1 MLFQTQCGY
10 SRSAVFIYATVTRRN
25 SRCSGKVLQGFS
37 RPIPGIRRKV
47 LLNWPAPAGLFFGLG
62 SLQASALSDQLNW
75 LLARGGQYAAMWA
88 RQQEADQLR
97 KTLIEDLGEEL
108 AGEELASEGLASE
121 GLADANPES
130 V

>member
-1 MLFQTQCGY
+1 ASL
-10 SRSAVFIYATVTRRN
+10 SEISSNRATLMIAHRLSTVVDADEII
-25 SRCSGKVLQGFS
+25 VLD
-37 RPIPGIRRKV
+37 
-47 LLNWPAPAGLFFGLG
+47 AGRIVERGRH
-62 SLQASALSDQLNW
+62 AS

-108 AGEELASEGLASE
+108 AGEGLAGEGLASE
-121 GLADANPES
+121 GLAEANPEN